1 LSKIKVA
8 IATDST
14 SYIPPDLVEK
24 YNIHVIPE
32 ILNWEG
38 ETYLDDV
45 DIKPTEFYNRLGNS
59 KELPTTSQASAGE
72 FIDFFTKIGES
83 SESIVGIFVSD
94 ELSGTLD
101 SATTAKEMVAELP
114 IEIIDSRSTSMG
126 LGFMV
131 LAAARA
137 AEEGLSQSE
146 IAELVRDMVPIV
158 KTIFVVDTL
167 EYLHKGG
174 RIGGAQRLIGSVL
187 SIKPVLHL
195 DNGRIEPL
203 ASIRTKRKAIDR
215 VLEII
220 KEDVSGKGPLHAS
233 IIHAAAPEA
242 AAEFGEQVREI
253 LDPVEL
259 LVAELSPV
267 VGTHT
272 GPGLVGL
279 GYFCEPA

>member
-1 LSKIKVA
+1 MAKARVA

-14 SYIPPDLVEK
+14 SYIPPDLVDK

-32 ILNWEG
+32 ILNWDG

-45 DIKPTEFYNRLGNS
+45 DIKPTEFYNRLSTS
-59 KELPTTSQASAGE
+59 KELPTTSQPSAGE
-72 FIDFFTKIGES
+72 FVEFFTKIGES
-83 SESIVGIFVSD
+83 GESIVGIFISD
-94 ELSGTLD
+94 DLSGTID
-101 SATTAKEMVAELP
+101 SATTAKEMLADLP
-114 IEIIDSRSTSMG
+114 IEIIDSRSASMG
-126 LGFMV
+126 LGFIV

-146 IAELVRDMVPIV
+146 VAQLARDMVPDV

-174 RIGGAQRLIGSVL
+174 RIGGAQRLIGSML

-195 DNGRIEPL
+195 DDGRIEPL
-203 ASIRTKRKAIDR
+203 ASIRTKRKAIDHA
-215 VLEII
+215 LEII
-220 KEDVSGKGPLHAS
+220 KEDISGKGPLHAS
-233 IIHAAAPEA
+233 VIHAAAPEA
-242 AAEFGEQVREI
+242 AAKFSEQVME
-253 LDPVEL
+253 LLGPVEL
-259 LVAELSPV
+259 LTAELSPV

-279 GYFCEPA
+279 GYYCEPA

>member
-1 LSKIKVA
+1 MAKSKVA

-14 SYIPPDLVEK
+14 SYIPPDLVEQ

-38 ETYLDDV
+38 ETYLDDI
-45 DIKPTEFYNRLGNS
+45 DIKPTEFYRRLGTA
-59 KELPTTSQASAGE
+59 KELPTTSQPSAGE
-72 FIDFFTKIGES
+72 FLEFFKKIGES
-83 SESIVGIFVSD
+83 SDSIVGIFISD

-101 SATTAKEMVAELP
+101 SATTAKEMLPDFP
-114 IEIIDSRSTSMG
+114 IEIVDSRSASMG

-137 AEEGLSQSE
+137 AEAGLSPVE
-146 IAELVRDMVPIV
+146 IARLAREMVPIV

-195 DNGRIEPL
+195 DDGRIEPL
-203 ASIRTKRKAIDR
+203 ASIRTKRKAIER

-220 KEDVSGKGPLHAS
+220 SEDVAGKGPMHAAV
-233 IIHAAAPEA
+233 IHAAAPEA
-242 AAEFGEQVREI
+242 AAEFKVQVKQS
-253 LDPVEL
+253 LNPVEL

-279 GYFCEPA
+279 GYYCDPV

>member
-14 SYIPPDLVEK
+14 SYIPPELVEK

-38 ETYLDDV
+38 ESYLDDV

-83 SESIVGIFVSD
+83 SESIVGIFLSE

-187 SIKPVLHL
+187 STKPVLHL
-195 DNGRIEPL
+195 DNGRIETDL
-203 ASIRTKRKAIDR
+203 IQEKWT
-215 VLEII
+215 
-220 KEDVSGKGPLHAS
+220 
-233 IIHAAAPEA
+233 
-242 AAEFGEQVREI
+242 
-253 LDPVEL
+253 
-259 LVAELSPV
+259 
-267 VGTHT
+267 
-272 GPGLVGL
+272 
-279 GYFCEPA
+279 

>member
-1 LSKIKVA
+1 MAKAKVA

-14 SYIPPDLVEK
+14 SYIPPDLVEQ

-38 ETYLDDV
+38 ETYLDDI
-45 DIKPTEFYNRLGNS
+45 DIKPTEFYNRLGSS
-59 KELPTTSQASAGE
+59 KELPTTSQPSAGE
-72 FIDFFTKIGES
+72 FVDFFNKIG
-83 SESIVGIFVSD
+83 ESIVGIFLSD
-94 ELSGTLD
+94 DLSGTVD
-101 SATTAKEMVAELP
+101 SATTAKGMVSDLP

-137 AEEGLSQSE
+137 AEEGLSQQE
-146 IAELVRDMVPIV
+146 VAQLARDMVPIV
-158 KTIFVVDTL
+158 RTIFVVDTL

-195 DNGRIEPL
+195 EDGRIEPL

-220 KEDVSGKGPLHAS
+220 KEDVSGKGPLHAAV
-233 IIHAAAPEA
+233 IHAAAPEA
-242 AAEFGEQVREI
+242 AAEFGERVREI
-253 LDPVEL
+253 LDPAEL
-259 LVAELSPV
+259 LVAELSPA

-279 GYFCEPA
+279 GYYCEPA